1 MEILQV
7 LLSLFLNGEK
17 GGAFAPVIKTIA
29 NNSFDLKKTLLSLTP
44 EEIEPIINEF
54 VKFSNKKS
62 PTSGYSP
69 SVGLDPIALIADKE
83 IVYTLNKYFHEP

>member
-17 GGAFAPVIKTIA
+17 GGAFAPVIKTLA
-29 NNSFDLKKTLLSLTP
+29 NNSFDLKKTLIILTP

>member
-7 LLSLFLNGEK
+7 LLSLFLNGEN
-17 GGAFAPVIKTIA
+17 GGAFAPVIKRLA

-44 EEIEPIINEF
+44 EEVEPIIKEF
-54 VKFSNKKS
+54 MKFSDKKS
-62 PTSGYSP
+62 PTNGYSP
-69 SVGLDPIALIADKE
+69 SVGLDPIAMIADKE